1 MDKIVIELLRNYI
14 DNKLRGDRKGR
25 VAIPAYSIFITWK
38 CKTLQN
44 CKYLLCTDLND
55 NKYYELTYNGD
66 KKELYIDEYDK
77 VNNVAIDMNHILQ
90 TMHNITI

>member
-1 MDKIVIELLRNYI
+1 MDKIVIEILRSYI
-14 DNKLRGDRKGR
+14 SDHYNCNPDYD
-25 VAIPAYSIFITWK
+25 VFITWK

-44 CKYLLCTDLND
+44 YKYLLCTNLND

-77 VNNVAIDMNHILQ
+77 VNNVAVDMTDYID
-90 TMHNITI
+90 

>member
-1 MDKIVIELLRNYI
+1 MDKIVIELLRSYI
-14 DNKLRGDRKGR
+14 NENLKCNPDYD
-25 VAIPAYSIFITWK
+25 VFITWK

-44 CKYLLCTDLND
+44 YKYLLCTNLND

-77 VNNVAIDMNHILQ
+77 VNNVAIDMTDYID
-90 TMHNITI
+90 